1 MKSPPLPFTTPLV
14 WCRVRCL
21 TLLLVSGLAC
31 SSADDPKPP
40 LDIALRLTP
49 SPSPGQT
56 SVVVGVTVTQSGQ
69 PVEGARVLIRVDYG
83 TLNQDEGSTGSDG
96 VMLDGIQWAIPEGQG
111 GYARLTAIALDT
123 GHQRSEKTDSI
134 SIP

>member
-1 MKSPPLPFTTPLV
+1 MNRPPSLFTTSLV

-21 TLLLVSGLAC
+21 TPLLVAGLAC

-56 SVVVGVTVTQSGQ
+56 SVVVGVTVTQSGS

-96 VMLDGIQWAIPEGQG
+96 VMLDGIQWAIPDGQG
-111 GYARLTAIALDT
+111 GYARLTAIALYT

-134 SIP
+134 PIP